1 MTRAEPAARRRA
13 DLDGLRGVA
22 ILLVV
27 CFHIVVGRVSGGV
40 DVFLTLSGWFFGA
53 QLARAATRG
62 ELPSVVSTAARLAR
76 RLGPA
81 LVVILTATCAL
92 VALVQPVTW
101 WRSVAQQVL
110 ASLAQVENWYLAR
123 EARDYQAAD
132 AAVSPLQ
139 HLWTISVQVQVF
151 LGLTLIMLVIAVVV
165 CLMRRARNIGNGV
178 PEWIPPTTY
187 AALALASFIYATL
200 THAADPAWAYYD
212 TFARA
217 WEILLGASAALLV
230 PKVITARR
238 RPPTWLSW
246 TLGWTGLLAIL
257 SCGILLD
264 GLRLFPGPWALVP
277 VLATVAIVIAGLPA
291 HTGRA
296 SVTRLLSARPPTWL
310 GGRAYALYLW
320 HWPLL
325 VLLLGLTGWNSVP
338 LWAAVVVVAASVLLA
353 SATERWV
360 ERPLRPT
367 HTPGPV
373 RLRRIRGAVVL
384 GLAGTLVAG
393 ALGWN
398 VYAGGR
404 AQAVLDPASYPGAR
418 ALTDGWPVPD
428 RPARPDLIG
437 LADHSPGV
445 GEDCRNTSSQSSEVV
460 SCVFGD
466 PQSERTIALV
476 GGSHSVQWAPALRL
490 LAERRGFA
498 LLTYLKQGCRVA
510 TGAEVWARP
519 VNADSCSAWMPKV
532 VELLK
537 TTQPDFVVTAATR
550 PDREGEFD
558 RRSVGP
564 GEQAPAEYVEMW
576 RTLISA
582 GTDVVGIRDSP
593 WVRDVS
599 GALMPPPDCLAAG
612 GSASECGV
620 ERSLVFE
627 PVSPL
632 EQYRSMPGF
641 HPIDLTN
648 GMCGPDRCPAVV
660 GNVVVYRD
668 SNHLHGAFVV
678 TLVPELGRQ
687 LGAATGWW

>member
-1 MTRAEPAARRRA
+1 MPARRRA

-53 QLARAATRG
+53 QLARTATRG
-62 ELPSVVSTAARLAR
+62 ELPSVLSTTARLAR

-81 LVVILTATCAL
+81 LVVTLTATSAL
-92 VALVQPVTW
+92 VALVHPVTW

-110 ASLAQVENWYLAR
+110 ASLAQVENWYLAQ
-123 EARDYQAAD
+123 ESRDYQAAD

-151 LGLTLIMLVIAVVV
+151 IGLTLVMLVIAVVV
-165 CLMRRARNIGNGV
+165 RLLRSTRHEVRGV
-178 PEWIPPTTY
+178 PGWVPPTTY
-187 AALALASFIYATL
+187 AALTLTSFVYATL
-200 THAADPAWAYYD
+200 AHAADPAWAYYD

-217 WEILLGASAALLV
+217 WEILLGATAAVLV
-230 PKVITARR
+230 PRVITTHR
-238 RPPTWLSW
+238 RPPAWLSW
-246 TLGWTGLLAIL
+246 ALGWAGLAAIL
-257 SCGILLD
+257 SCGVLLD
-264 GLRLFPGPWALVP
+264 GVRLFPGPWALVP
-277 VLATVAIVIAGLPA
+277 VLATVAIVIAGLSA
-291 HTGRA
+291 HTARA
-296 SVTRLLSARPPTWL
+296 SVTRLLCARPATWL

-325 VLLLGLTGWNSVP
+325 VVLLGWTGWSSVP
-338 LWAAVVVVAASVLLA
+338 LWAAVVIVTASVLLA
-353 SATERWV
+353 AATERWV
-360 ERPLRPT
+360 ERPLRPANV
-367 HTPGPV
+367 PGPV
-373 RLRRIRGAVVL
+373 TLRRLRGAVVL
-384 GLAGTLVAG
+384 ALTGTLVAG

-398 VYAGGR
+398 TYAGGR
-404 AQAVLDPASYPGAR
+404 GPAVLDPASYPGAR
-418 ALTDGWPVPD
+418 ALTDAWPVPD
-428 RPARPDLIG
+428 RPARPELVR
-437 LADHSPGV
+437 LADYSPGV

-466 PQSERTIALV
+466 PQSDRTIALV
-476 GGSHSVQWAPALRL
+476 GGSHSVQWAPTLRL

-519 VNADSCSAWMPKV
+519 VNADSCSAWLPEV
-532 VELLK
+532 VATLEA
-537 TTQPDFVVTAATR
+537 TEPDFVITAATR

-558 RRSVGP
+558 RRAVGP
-564 GEQAPAEYVEMW
+564 GDQAPAEYVEMW

-582 GTDVVGIRDSP
+582 GIDVVGIRDSP
-593 WVRDVS
+593 WVRDES
-599 GALMPPPDCLAAG
+599 GALRTPPDCLAEG
-612 GSASECGV
+612 GSASDCGV
-620 ERSLVFE
+620 ARSLALE

-632 EQYRSMPGF
+632 EQYRSMHGF
-641 HPIDLTN
+641 HPIDLTD

-668 SNHLHGAFVV
+668 SNHLHGAFVM

-687 LGAATGWW
+687 LGTATGWW